1 MGQGNGGACSC
12 CGNIPN
18 EYKMPLDQ
26 AQASSPRPQQAPA
39 PLELEGERKAS
50 LPMPQATLAQP
61 DLPQQPE
68 MVLEPMEEEG
78 REEWGKQEEQKED
91 KLNVLEQDAAQPKED
106 VPPEELSGLA
116 WARVHGKEAL
126 SSMDENVMSDISDFV
141 STPLRMVQNGVQK
154 SASMLTWRDEAGED
168 QDAEE
173 ADGDDRESEAPNTDR
188 SSGGGGSACCLFG
201 RRRSSGLS
209 LQTRSEI
216 QRLFSCLDVRDVG
229 EISRED
235 AISYFKGRQFSKV
248 IVNAM
253 FNEVDFDG
261 NDTITAHEFESFWQQ
276 VVTAG
281 YSESQVRLEISK
293 IIEGGAWVDWKDSR
307 DVGRGGPS
315 VAARRPSLDGR
326 TGEMAM
332 TAPEAPAAAESPGW
346 IRKSSMRH
354 MGMVES
360 NMPTEQVSDLAAGAQ
375 GCHHG
380 RATPGRQVGI
390 IGRF

>member
-332 TAPEAPAAAESPGW
+332 TATGSTG
-346 IRKSSMRH
+346 S
-354 MGMVES
+354 
-360 NMPTEQVSDLAAGAQ
+360 
-375 GCHHG
+375 G
-380 RATPGRQVGI
+380 RISRMDSKI
-390 IGRF
+390 